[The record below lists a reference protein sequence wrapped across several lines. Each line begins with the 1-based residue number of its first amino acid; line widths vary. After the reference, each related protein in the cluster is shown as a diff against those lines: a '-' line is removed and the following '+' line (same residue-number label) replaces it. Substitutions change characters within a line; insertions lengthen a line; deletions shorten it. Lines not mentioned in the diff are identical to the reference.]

1 MNALSQYVRDEDIVL
16 DADVADRDALF
27 ARAAQLLAV
36 HTGIA
41 ERDIVRELLRRES
54 LGSTAMGHGIAIP
67 HARMA
72 HLREPAFAFVR
83 TRRPIP
89 FHAPDGRPV
98 SQFLFL
104 LVPMEANEKHLRLMA
119 AAAGALSDDAVRTT
133 LGGCSRQEE
142 ARESLGGWEER
153 PG

>member
-1 MNALSQYVRDEDIVL
+1 MNALSPYVRDEDIAL

-27 ARAAQLLAV
+27 ALAARLLAAR
-36 HTGIA
+36 TGLA
-41 ERDIVRELLRRES
+41 ERDILRELAQRES

-72 HLREPAFAFVR
+72 HVREPAFAYVR
-83 TRRPIP
+83 TARPIP

-104 LVPMEANEKHLRLMA
+104 LVPMEANEKHLKLMA
-119 AAAGALSDDAVRTT
+119 AAAGALSDASVRAT
-133 LGGCSRQEE
+133 LGGCTERQQ
-142 ARESLGGWEER
+142 ARTSLADWQE
-153 PG
+153 